1 MASFSLNG
9 ADTGCYLPSDTP
21 LVDHLLAWV
30 VHMPDW
36 WFLQLP
42 IQALHTRWLPDM
54 IRPASQREFTL
65 GESPEQY
72 IEVALVFLKASTQ
85 LTKNT
90 YFVCTLAADTESIGV
105 VRDDFDKLCE
115 GEPGDTH
122 VS

>member
-1 MASFSLNG
+1 M
-9 ADTGCYLPSDTP
+9 
-21 LVDHLLAWV
+21 
-30 VHMPDW
+30 
-36 WFLQLP
+36 
-42 IQALHTRWLPDM
+42 
-54 IRPASQREFTL
+54 

-105 VRDDFDKLCE
+105 VRNDFDKLCE

-122 VS
+122 VLQIANKREPAYTLPMLLMVGQVGWQVYVRIPTVPSEDAISHRTLKIVPGTPRRVSPPFSRPLKE